1 MSNFDRRLAQTVR
14 RSDRLEAEQID
25 EAVSTALTD
34 DVGLSDV
41 LVGKGYFE
49 EKELLG
55 LVARESG
62 VAPLDLDRVSIKPD
76 LCELIPQEVAA
87 QHHVLPVAKV
97 GQVLTVAVAN
107 PFDVVELDHLR
118 LLLKCDL
125 RAVLASDR
133 ALRDATRRFY
143 SADSRELEALVGDA
157 TIGDELEVRQA
168 GEDQDDDVDL
178 SDVSNET
185 SPVIKLTNM
194 FIANAIRE
202 GASDIHIEP
211 FETKLRVRY
220 RQDGVLRDVLNPPRN
235 LAGSIASRIK
245 IMSSLDIAEK
255 RKPQDGKFQVKM
267 EGRAI
272 DFRVSTLPVVH
283 GEKIV
288 MRILDNSN
296 LALGLETLGF
306 EDKNLTDF
314 QAAIRSPYGM
324 ILITGPT
331 GSGKST
337 TLYSSVK
344 ELYSDEINFVTV
356 EDPVEYQLEGIN
368 QVPVNPKRG
377 VTFAGALRSILR
389 QDPDTILIG
398 EIRDAETI
406 EIAVKAA
413 LTGHLV
419 LSTLHTNDA
428 ASAITRMIDMGLDPF
443 LVATSVVLVAAQ
455 RLCRKLCTSCREL
468 VEAPPERLLSV
479 GFSDEEARTGPP
491 LFRAVGCNR
500 CHQGYKGRFAIIET
514 LKVTDDIKTRILDGA
529 SAIEIKKAALQDGM
543 ITLRRSAI
551 LNAMRG
557 NTSIEEVLR
566 VTMSDDH

>member
-1 MSNFDRRLAQTVR
+1 MSIFDKRLAQTVR
-14 RSDRLEAEQID
+14 QSGSLEEEQLK
-25 EAVSTALTD
+25 EAMEAALRDGVS
-34 DVGLSDV
+34 LSEL
-41 LVGKGYFE
+41 LVKNGHFE

-55 LVARESG
+55 LVAHETG
-62 VAPLDLDRVSIKPD
+62 VAPVDLDRLTIKPD
-76 LCELIPQEVAA
+76 VADLIPKETVE
-87 QHHVLPVAKV
+87 QHMILPVAKI
-97 GQVLTVAVAN
+97 GHVLTVAVSN
-107 PFDVVELDHLR
+107 PFDVLELDHLR

-125 RAVLASDR
+125 RPVLASVR
-133 ALRDATRRFY
+133 ALKTAARRCY
-143 SADSRELEALVGDA
+143 SADAKELEALVGDA
-157 TIGDELEVRQA
+157 STGDEMEVRSA
-168 GEDQDDDVDL
+168 DDTDNDDVDL
-178 SDVSNET
+178 SDSDGET

-211 FETKLRVRY
+211 FETKLKVRY
-220 RQDGVLRDVLNPPRN
+220 RLDGVLREVLSPPRK
-235 LAGSIASRIK
+235 LAGAIASRIK
-245 IMSSLDIAEK
+245 IMASLDIAEK

-288 MRILDNSN
+288 MRVLDNSN

-306 EDKNLTDF
+306 EDACLKDF
-314 QAAIRSPYGM
+314 NAAIRAPYGM

-344 ELYSDEINFVTV
+344 ELYSEEINFVTV
-356 EDPVEYQLEGIN
+356 EDPVEYQLDGIN

-377 VTFAGALRSILR
+377 VTFASALRSILR

-398 EIRDAETI
+398 EIRDAETV

-428 ASAITRMIDMGLDPF
+428 ASAITRMSDMGLDPF
-443 LVATSVVLVAAQ
+443 LVATSVLLVAAQ
-455 RLCRKLCTSCREL
+455 RLCRKLCPSCREE
-468 VEAPPERLLSV
+468 VAVPPQRLRSI
-479 GFSDEEARTGPP
+479 GFTEEELQAEPT
-491 LFRAVGCNR
+491 LFKAAGCGR
-500 CHQGYKGRFAIIET
+500 CHQGYRGRFAVIET
-514 LKVTDDIKTRILDGA
+514 LKMTDAVRELVLQGK
-529 SAIEIKKAALQDGM
+529 SAIEIKKQGLSEGM
-543 ITLRRSAI
+543 VTLRRSAI
-551 LNAMRG
+551 RNAIRG
-557 NTSIEEVLR
+557 TTSLEEVLR
-566 VTMSDDH
+566 VTMSDS